1 MKVYQIISEATPPEI
16 RPSQRAAARNAVLAA
31 NQQAAQAAAAQAAA
45 AQAAAAQAAM
55 TPKQLAQAEVDSIK
69 TKNAAAR
76 AGTNKLDI
84 FTKSIIAGEEKTL
97 IKKVW
102 DQLKVEETAAGLA
115 KYNSFL
121 ASTLGKALKW
131 GVPSAGLLLIARGY
145 YNAVSNLEI
154 MYEDGR
160 IDDLAKKMSK
170 PISPQDLFRSFI
182 DQTNTILTAQ
192 VLAWVVHAVADVK
205 IAAMIAKSIIRIGSI
220 SSAGATFGAS
230 LIALLATEA
239 GFIAFE
245 ALITSES
252 GRNWLANTILT
263 DGIIGIGSFQS
274 DAFDYATQYFAKQD
288 TKKKLAA
295 AKTPQQ
301 RAEVQQEIDNAKSD
315 KQSADD
321 RAAVRAKM
329 NR

>member
-1 MKVYQIISEATPPEI
+1 MKVYQIISEVTPPKVS
-16 RPSQRAAARNAVLAA
+16 PSQRMAARNAAIAA
-31 NQQAAQAAAAQAAA
+31 NQQAAAAQAAA
-45 AQAAAAQAAM
+45 AQAAQTAAAQAAM

-69 TKNAAAR
+69 AKSAAAR

-84 FTKSIIAGEEKTL
+84 FTKSVMAGEEKTL

-131 GVPSAGLLLIARGY
+131 GLPLAGLLLIARGY
-145 YNAVSNLEI
+145 YNAISNLEL

-160 IDDLAKKMSK
+160 IDDLSKKMSK
-170 PISPQDLFRSFI
+170 PISPQDLFRAFI
-182 DQTNTILTAQ
+182 DQTNAILQAQ

-205 IAAMIAKSIIRIGSI
+205 IAAMIAKSIIRVGSI

-245 ALITSES
+245 AFISSES
-252 GRNWLANTILT
+252 GRTWLANNILT
-263 DGIIGIGSFQS
+263 AGIIGLGSWQS
-274 DAFDYATQYFAKQD
+274 DAFDYATQYFANQDVKRKQ
-288 TKKKLAA
+288 AA
-295 AKTPQQ
+295 AKTSPEK
-301 RAEVQQEIDNAKSD
+301 AAVQQEIDTTNIAKA
-315 KQSADD
+315 QRD
-321 RAAVRAKM
+321 RAATAVSKLPQ
-329 NR
+329 